1 MQARYKLIQNE
12 NCRLRVKGRPSIKC
26 TPAILTFE
34 RPHSSNQHVA
44 YITNTRV
51 YVIIEIICLC
61 LNQSCFIPIVL
72 STVNCDKKR
81 EYCKLFQEQN
91 VSQILAM
98 CCSTKLPHYHIS
110 KVFIYITLVATLGS
124 RGYFFLIH
132 TVCASLTRLCC
143 EPSVSIRKKYP
154 LEPRV
159 SSSRREV

>member
-1 MQARYKLIQNE
+1 MQATRCKIQNE
-12 NCRLRVKGRPSIKC
+12 NCRLRVKGTPGIKC
-26 TPAILTFE
+26 THCHFDFWETSLFKLACCLYNKHNGLCYNRDNMFMLKLELLT
-34 RPHSSNQHVA
+34 H
-44 YITNTRV
+44 
-51 YVIIEIICLC
+51 
-61 LNQSCFIPIVL
+61 
-72 STVNCDKKR
+72 STVHR
-81 EYCKLFQEQN
+81 EMWQN

-124 RGYFFLIH
+124 RGYFFLID

-159 SSSRREV
+159 SSSRRKV